1 MLLQEGGKVVCVI
14 LVYVD
19 DLIMMGPAAEVDALC
34 KQVSERFQCTVP
46 VALSYSVTEIGEFA
60 FYNSLFRITWSHFF
74 TPLPKKK
81 TSIENH
87 L

>member
-46 VALSYSVTEIGEFA
+46 VALSYSVTTIGWDAFEGCSSLKTLEIPSGSDTIQ
-60 FYNSLFRITWSHFF
+60 YQ
-74 TPLPKKK
+74 
-81 TSIENH
+81 
-87 L
+87 